1 MPLTRGRFA
10 EYSGQ
15 AVLSRVGKADAVNF
29 EPSVDARRS
38 TPQMQRVPP
47 YLWR

>member
-15 AVLSRVGKADAVNF
+15 AVLSRVGKADAVNLN
-29 EPSVDARRS
+29 
-38 TPQMQRVPP
+38 RV
-47 YLWR
+47 WMHGA

>member
-15 AVLSRVGKADAVNF
+15 AVLSRVGKADAV
-29 EPSVDARRS
+29 V
-38 TPQMQRVPP
+38 VP
-47 YLWR
+47 